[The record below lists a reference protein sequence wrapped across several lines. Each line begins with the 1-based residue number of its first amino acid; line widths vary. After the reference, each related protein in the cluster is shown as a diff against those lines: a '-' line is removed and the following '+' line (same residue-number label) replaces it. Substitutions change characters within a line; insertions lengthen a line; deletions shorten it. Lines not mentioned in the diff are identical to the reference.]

1 MADKALKTSV
11 FIWEGT
17 DKKGSKVKGELAGQ
31 NPMLVKA
38 QLRKQGINP
47 LKVRKKG
54 ITLFGAGKKI
64 KPMDIALFTRQ
75 MSTMMGAGVPLL
87 QSFDIIGEGFENPN
101 MRKLVDEIKQDVAA
115 GNSLASSLRKKPIY
129 FDDLY
134 CNLVDAGEQSGALE
148 TLLDRVATY
157 KEKTESLKAKIK
169 KAMTYPIAVIVV
181 ALVVSAILLIKVVPQ
196 FQSVFANFGAE
207 LPAFTQMVINLSEM
221 LQEWWLI
228 VLIGLFAAAFAFREA
243 HRRSQKLRDSVDRGL
258 LKLPIIGGILYK
270 SAIAR
275 YARTLSTT
283 FAAGVPLVE
292 ALDSVSGAT
301 GNVVFKNAVT
311 KIKQDV
317 SSGMQLNFS
326 MRTTNVFPSMAIQMA
341 AIGEESGSL
350 DEMLGKVAGFY
361 EEEVDN
367 AVDNLTTDGADDHG
381 RARRT
386 GRRPDHRYVST
397 DLPTGFRCVKMELL
411 DYLASHPL
419 AFVLCAILLGLLVGS
434 FLNVV
439 VHRLPKMMER
449 NWKAEARE
457 ALGLEPEPKQA
468 TYNLVLPNSACP
480 RCGHEIRPWENIPLV
495 SYLALG
501 GKCSSCKAA
510 IGKRYP
516 LVELATALLSG
527 YVAWHFGF
535 TWQAGAMLLLTW
547 GLLAMSLIDA
557 DHQLLPDVLVL
568 PLLWLGLIANH
579 FGLFASLGDAL
590 FGAVF
595 GYLSLWSVFWL
606 FKLVTGK
613 EGMGYGDFKLLA
625 MLGAWG
631 GWQILP
637 LTILLSS
644 LVGAILGV
652 IMLRLRNAESGTP
665 IPFGPYLAIAGW
677 IALLWG
683 DQITRTYLQ
692 FAGFK

>member
-1 MADKALKTSV
+1 
-11 FIWEGT
+11 
-17 DKKGSKVKGELAGQ
+17 
-31 NPMLVKA
+31 
-38 QLRKQGINP
+38 
-47 LKVRKKG
+47 
-54 ITLFGAGKKI
+54 
-64 KPMDIALFTRQ
+64 
-75 MSTMMGAGVPLL
+75 
-87 QSFDIIGEGFENPN
+87 
-101 MRKLVDEIKQDVAA
+101 
-115 GNSLASSLRKKPIY
+115 
-129 FDDLY
+129 
-134 CNLVDAGEQSGALE
+134 
-148 TLLDRVATY
+148 
-157 KEKTESLKAKIK
+157 
-169 KAMTYPIAVIVV
+169 MT
-181 ALVVSAILLIKVVPQ
+181 
-196 FQSVFANFGAE
+196 
-207 LPAFTQMVINLSEM
+207 
-221 LQEWWLI
+221 
-228 VLIGLFAAAFAFREA
+228 
-243 HRRSQKLRDSVDRGL
+243 
-258 LKLPIIGGILYK
+258 
-270 SAIAR
+270 
-275 YARTLSTT
+275 
-283 FAAGVPLVE
+283 
-292 ALDSVSGAT
+292 
-301 GNVVFKNAVT
+301 
-311 KIKQDV
+311 
-317 SSGMQLNFS
+317 
-326 MRTTNVFPSMAIQMA
+326 
-341 AIGEESGSL
+341 
-350 DEMLGKVAGFY
+350 
-361 EEEVDN
+361 
-367 AVDNLTTDGADDHG
+367 
-381 RARRT
+381 
-386 GRRPDHRYVST
+386 
-397 DLPTGFRCVKMELL
+397 LL

-480 RCGHEIRPWENIPLV
+480 RCGHEIRPWET
-495 SYLALG
+495 SRWSATWRW
-501 GKCSSCKAA
+501 AA
-510 IGKRYP
+510 SARP
-516 LVELATALLSG
+516 ARPPSANATLVELATALLSG

-579 FGLFASLGDAL
+579 FGLFASLDDAL